1 MDNDLVYLNRR
12 ASQERTAALNSQHP
26 GVRHIHLELA
36 QAYEFRVFLLNEPTR
51 IKTDPSQL
59 LTKDRPRHLEMDER
73 PVRSQPASVGPPQ
86 QTFII

>member
-12 ASQERTAALNSQHP
+12 ASQERTAALNSRHP

-36 QAYEFRVFLLNEPTR
+36 QAYEFRVFLLKEPTA
-51 IKTDPSQL
+51 TETMPSQL
-59 LTKDRPRHLEMDER
+59 LTKAKPRDLEMDEGSVRSR
-73 PVRSQPASVGPPQ
+73 PVSVDSPQ